1 MKKFTIVSSIL
12 FVLLFVVMIGFV
24 YRSHDFVA
32 PKSDMASTSNDSK
45 IWKMSMD
52 EVVNKLKAKG
62 LINTSTKQ
70 ELGSG
75 GLCSKAYKYSG
86 AEIYW
91 WDLNN
96 LKKDSDEYKAYES
109 LKETG
114 SIDLYGSGSIISPKL
129 NGPFAI
135 LLTQYEG
142 KIDVLEKAFME
153 LGKD

>member
-12 FVLLFVVMIGFV
+12 FVLLFIVMIGFV
-24 YRSHDFVA
+24 YHSDDFVA
-32 PKSDMASTSNDSK
+32 PKSDIASASKDSR

-52 EVVNKLKAKG
+52 EVANELKTKG
-62 LINTSTKQ
+62 LIKPSTKQ
-70 ELGSG
+70 ELASSG
-75 GLCSKAYKYSG
+75 FCSKACKYNG

-96 LKKDSDEYKAYES
+96 LKKTSDEYKAYETLKKSGS
-109 LKETG
+109 L
-114 SIDLYGSGSIISPKL
+114 DLYGSGSIISPKL

-135 LLTQYEG
+135 LLTQYDG
-142 KIDVLEKAFME
+142 DMNALEKAFME